1 MPVAGI
7 NRFAKAEVGMNIQRS
22 RLPRSWT
29 HTTSFKSGD
38 LVPIFVDEVLPGDTI
53 KINYSMVTRM
63 LTPVAPTF
71 GNAFFDIFFFFVPN
85 RLIADY
91 GANKKVWEQIQG
103 ENISGPW
110 AVQSEMTLE
119 KCKFYT
125 CSAHSVANYFG
136 LPIRKQNGPNEPT
149 GIDINTLYFKAYTLI
164 WNEFFRDQNIEA
176 PKDIN
181 TYGLYDSGN
190 PSLRYIRSG
199 NVINYGTNDSCLKV
213 SKLHDYF
220 TSALPAPQKG
230 SSVAVGTSGFAP
242 VIALD
247 DGVESG
253 VIVTDASGN
262 VSTGGT
268 LSTSNHGVL
277 LDSGLAND
285 ATFGNLYADLSEA
298 TSATINNLRQAFA
311 IQRILETDARGGT
324 RYREQIKA
332 HWNVTI
338 PDHTA
343 QVPEYLGGKRVPINV
358 TQVLQTSNN
367 TGEISQVISNHIGT
381 VGAFSNTSDRSYL
394 VNKSFVENG
403 VLMGLICVRN
413 EQQYSQGIPRIFSKF
428 RRFDFY
434 MPELAL
440 LGEQA
445 ILNKEIYLS
454 YDASD
459 SEQAFGYQESWA
471 EYRYHPNQLT
481 GNFGAG
487 SNDLILA
494 NWSYGN
500 EFGSTPTLSAN
511 FIHQNKSTIGD
522 TLYDKNT
529 TTQFIGDFYFDC
541 DYVRAM
547 PVSGVPGGLFGRW

>member
-1 MPVAGI
+1 MPISGI

-22 RLPRSWT
+22 RFPRSWT

-125 CSAHSVANYFG
+125 CSAQSVANYFG
-136 LPIRKQNGPNEPT
+136 LPIRSNIGPNFPT
-149 GIDINTLYFKAYTLI
+149 GIEINTLYFKAYTLI

-176 PKDIN
+176 LKDIQ
-181 TYGLYDSGN
+181 TYGMNNPGN
-190 PSLRYIRSG
+190 PSLREIVSSYT
-199 NVINYGTNDSCLKV
+199 NNYGSSNSCLKV
-213 SKLHDYF
+213 AKLHDYF
-220 TSALPAPQKG
+220 TSALPAPQKSNG
-230 SSVAVGTSGFAP
+230 SITIGTSGFAP
-242 VIALD
+242 VIGMEAGVAAPVEMSAGDVTTDGAIGLD
-247 DGVESG
+247 DGVLQ
-253 VIVTDASGN
+253 DAAAQ
-262 VSTGGT
+262 
-268 LSTSNHGVL
+268 
-277 LDSGLAND
+277 GLNF
-285 ATFGNLYADLSEA
+285 TNLYADLSEA

-332 HWNVTI
+332 HWNVTL

-367 TGEISQVISNHIGT
+367 TGETSQVISNHIGT

-440 LGEQA
+440 LGEQP
-445 ILNKEIYLS
+445 ILNKEIYVS
-454 YDASD
+454 NDASG
-459 SEQAFGYQESWA
+459 SEEVFGYQESRA
-471 EYRYHPNQLT
+471 EYRYHPNQLS
-481 GNFGAG
+481 GNFSAG
-487 SNDLILA
+487 SGDQVLA

-500 EFGSTPTLSAN
+500 EFASTPTLSSG
-511 FIHQNKSTIGD
+511 FIHQNPSTIGD
-522 TLYDKNT
+522 TLYDT
-529 TTQFIGDFYFDC
+529 TTSTQFIGDFYFDC